1 MAQASKQKAYSDEEV
16 RARLKRDLPHWTLAN
31 GFIRRKYR
39 TAGWKGTLMVI
50 NTVGHLA
57 EAAWHHPDI
66 TASYAW
72 VEVRLKTH
80 TAKGITDKDF
90 ELARKIE
97 EVVAWQPGK
106 EGGALEGT
114 PQGDQRFAY
123 IKYDR

>member
-1 MAQASKQKAYSDEEV
+1 MTNKTTETAHSEDEV
-16 RARLKRDLPHWTLAN
+16 RQRLKRELPHWRFEN
-31 GFIRRKYR
+31 GWIKRQFK
-39 TAGWKGTLMVI
+39 THGWKGSLMVV
-50 NTVGHLA
+50 NAVGHLA

-66 TASYAW
+66 TVTYPS
-72 VEVRLKTH
+72 VEVRLQTH

-114 PQGDQRFAY
+114 PQGDERVAY
-123 IKYDR
+123 LKYD